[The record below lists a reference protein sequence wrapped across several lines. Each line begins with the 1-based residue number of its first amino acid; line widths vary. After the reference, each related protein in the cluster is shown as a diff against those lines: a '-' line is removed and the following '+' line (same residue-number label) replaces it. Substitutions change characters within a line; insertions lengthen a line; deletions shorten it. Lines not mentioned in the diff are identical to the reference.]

1 MESLE
6 AIEDLVSGAQLFSNE
21 AFFTVFLRTGV
32 YEETVARS
40 FSLITVLLVCCLVK
54 KEKEKKKRNYR
65 FRVT

>member
-6 AIEDLVSGAQLFSNE
+6 AIEDLVSGLQLFSNE

-40 FSLITVLLVCCLVK
+40 FFPYNSTFGVLSC
-54 KEKEKKKRNYR
+54 KKKTKQNKK
-65 FRVT
+65 